1 MNEPYVKFT
10 ATAVPKHGGGKAVKY
25 SKVYEAV
32 ATLLPG
38 EAVMIPFESGDGKKV
53 QSITSQ
59 AGVKLFGRKAMV
71 TRKNNEAGTVT
82 IYRLK

>member
-1 MNEPYVKFT
+1 MNEPYVKFK
-10 ATAVPKHGGGKAVKY
+10 ATEVPKHGGGKAVKHG
-25 SKVYEAV
+25 KIYEAI

-38 EAVMIPFESGDGKKV
+38 EAVMIPFESGEGKKV

-59 AGVKLFGRKAMV
+59 ARVNLFGRKAMV